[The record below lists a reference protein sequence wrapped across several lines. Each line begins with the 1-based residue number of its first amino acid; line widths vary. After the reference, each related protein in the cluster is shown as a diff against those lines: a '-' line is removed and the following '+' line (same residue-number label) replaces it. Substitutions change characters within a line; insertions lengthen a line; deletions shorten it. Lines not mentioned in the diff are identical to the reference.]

1 MYGRTFFLL
10 AMAAI
15 SSAVSVEGSQSLA
28 RTLSASLLRNCW
40 RMTELGRMPSGAM
53 GYGGSSLERGGKN

>member
-1 MYGRTFFLL
+1 
-10 AMAAI
+10 MAAI
-15 SSAVSVEGSQSLA
+15 SSAVSVEGCQSLA